1 MDSTKACGI
10 DLIPHSSGLSLNFS
24 KLSKFLTFRE
34 NECDF
39 YFEKHDCCTV
49 YLMLSIAML
58 YITPK
63 CNRLHLHLTAVFM
76 MLQGLMFGML

>member
-39 YFEKHDCCTV
+39 YFENMT
-49 YLMLSIAML
+49 AAL
-58 YITPK
+58 YIWCCSLQCYISHLNATGYI
-63 CNRLHLHLTAVFM
+63 LHLTAVFM

>member
-39 YFEKHDCCTV
+39 YFENMT
-49 YLMLSIAML
+49 AAL
-58 YITPK
+58 YI
-63 CNRLHLHLTAVFM
+63 
-76 MLQGLMFGML
+76 